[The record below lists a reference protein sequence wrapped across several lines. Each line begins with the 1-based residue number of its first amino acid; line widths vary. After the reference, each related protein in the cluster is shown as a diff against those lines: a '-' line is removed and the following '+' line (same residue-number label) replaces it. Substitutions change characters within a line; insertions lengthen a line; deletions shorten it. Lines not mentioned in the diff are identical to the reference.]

1 MNTKYILECYRRNLR
16 SQRTVRIHRIPSGNA
31 RDFWNYY
38 DVTIENLVTE
48 YIWVSSIC
56 ISFITFCFDCFASA
70 LACTKDIW
78 KLSTKTATNKLL
90 KENTNKS

>member
-1 MNTKYILECYRRNLR
+1 MNTKFVVECYRRNLH
-16 SQRTVRIHRIPSGNA
+16 SQKTVRIHRIPSGNL
-31 RDFWNYY
+31 RVFWNYY
-38 DVTIENLVTE
+38 DVTIENLGTE
-48 YIWVSSIC
+48 FIWGNC
-56 ISFITFCFDCFASA
+56 NCTSFITFCFDCFASA